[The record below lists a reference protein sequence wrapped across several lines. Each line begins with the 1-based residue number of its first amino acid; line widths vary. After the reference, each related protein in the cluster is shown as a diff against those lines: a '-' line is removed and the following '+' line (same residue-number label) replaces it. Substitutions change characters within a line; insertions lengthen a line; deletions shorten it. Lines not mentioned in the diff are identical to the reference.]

1 MADKV
6 SILVIDD
13 DPDTLYTLGQICRFK
28 GWTALLADGYLEA
41 ETILA
46 NHTPSLILVDYHMPV
61 IDGVEAVIRIRKK
74 LRQTPILILT
84 SDEQLQLMEQ
94 FMAAGANDYAL
105 KPIRP
110 PDLISRISAHLNFQ
124 ERAQYF
130 SDSEK
135 NIAPHTLETIERYLR
150 SQSEFVTIDQIV
162 EGTQVKKKTAYR
174 YLQYLIEK
182 GKVESQQIYGLK
194 GRPKICHRWKADG

>member
-61 IDGVEAVIRIRKK
+61 IDGVEH
-74 LRQTPILILT
+74 TPILILT

-94 FMAAGANDYAL
+94 FMEAGADDYAL
-105 KPIRP
+105 KPVRP

-130 SDSEK
+130 LDSEK
-135 NIAPHTLETIERYLR
+135 NIAPHTLETIERYLQ

-194 GRPKICHRWKADG
+194 GRPKICHRWKAD

>member
-74 LRQTPILILT
+74 LRHTPILILT

-94 FMAAGANDYAL
+94 FMVVTLLTMLLLILIPNDL
-105 KPIRP
+105 
-110 PDLISRISAHLNFQ
+110 LICIQQL
-124 ERAQYF
+124 
-130 SDSEK
+130 
-135 NIAPHTLETIERYLR
+135 L
-150 SQSEFVTIDQIV
+150 VIV
-162 EGTQVKKKTAYR
+162 
-174 YLQYLIEK
+174 
-182 GKVESQQIYGLK
+182 
-194 GRPKICHRWKADG
+194 